1 MCYNFTIIMPDNK
14 PTKKQTLLLDFIR
27 DFTAAHGYSPSY
39 REIREG
45 MSLRS
50 ISAVAEHVDNC
61 IERGYLKKTPGAARS
76 LEIVDPANK
85 PAYVTEIEQA
95 IAKLELDE
103 SRKAD
108 IDTLRQALKILESMV

>member
-1 MCYNFTIIMPDNK
+1 MCYNSITNMAELK

-27 DFTAAHGYSPSY
+27 DYTETHGFSPSY

-45 MSLRS
+45 MNLRS

-76 LEIVDPANK
+76 LELINADNQ
-85 PAYVTEIEQA
+85 PAYAVEINAA
-95 IAKLELDE
+95 IKKLEEQD
-103 SRKAD
+103 SRAD
-108 IDTLRQALKILESMV
+108 DIETLRRALRVLQNLI

>member
-1 MCYNFTIIMPDNK
+1 MPDNK

-45 MSLRS
+45 MNLRS

-85 PAYVTEIEQA
+85 PAYITEIEQA

-103 SRKAD
+103 SRKSD